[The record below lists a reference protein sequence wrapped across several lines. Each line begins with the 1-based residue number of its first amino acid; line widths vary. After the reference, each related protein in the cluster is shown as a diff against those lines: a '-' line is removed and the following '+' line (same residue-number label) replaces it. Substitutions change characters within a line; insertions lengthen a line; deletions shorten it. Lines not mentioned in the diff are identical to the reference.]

1 MNSFMDAVQDEL
13 NVSTTENG
21 AVGYKT
27 TKKALLDM
35 NFKISSYRHM
45 SDADIVA
52 DFEKAYNEDNLV
64 ALKWLF
70 YVRDIRGGIGERRL
84 FRVILNNM
92 AKIYPDITK
101 KFISV
106 VPEFGRYD
114 DLFCLFDT
122 SCEDDVV
129 AFIKEQLNRDLEGID
144 SKSISLLGKWLPSI
158 NTSSAKTVALAKKLC
173 SKLGMSQAEYR
184 KVCSKLRKKIAI
196 VESYMSSNEWGKIDY
211 EAVPSRANLIYKDA
225 FLKHDEERRK
235 QYLNALVRGEAKI
248 NASTLFPHDIVHR
261 YTNWNWLNAKV
272 GNFDASL
279 EELWKN
285 LPDYAIEN
293 TMVVADG
300 SGSMTGTIGNTDVT
314 ALEVA
319 NALAIY
325 TAERCKGPY
334 KDKYITFSD
343 TPTFVDV
350 SQSSLRAKLIEAL
363 MHDECANTNI
373 EAVFDL
379 VLKVAIDNHLKQEEI
394 PANILIISDM
404 EFDDCTGPDFYYN
417 SDIKKP
423 DATLFES
430 IRKRFELYGYK
441 LPRLIF
447 WNVNSR
453 TGTIPVKENDLG
465 VALVS
470 GFSPAVLQMVLS
482 NKLDPY
488 EVLLD
493 ILNKERYN
501 IIEKIFN
508 N

>member
-1 MNSFMDAVQDEL
+1 MITATSNFMDAVQDEL
-13 NVSTTENG
+13 NVSITENG

-35 NFKISSYRHM
+35 NFKISSYRHK
-45 SDADIVA
+45 SDAAIVA
-52 DFEKAYNEDNLV
+52 DFEKAYNEDNLL

-70 YVRDIRGGIGERRL
+70 FVRDIRGGIGERRL
-84 FRVILNNM
+84 FRVVLNNM
-92 AKIYPDITK
+92 AKIHPDIIE

-114 DLFCLFDT
+114 DLLCLFDT
-122 SCEDDVV
+122 PCEDKVV
-129 AFIKEQLNRDLEGID
+129 AFIKDQIKKDLDSID
-144 SKSISLLGKWLPSI
+144 SASISLLGKWLPSI
-158 NTSSAKTVALAKKLC
+158 NTSSAKTVELAKKLC

-184 KVCSKLRKKIAI
+184 KICSKLRKKIAI
-196 VESYMSSNEWGKIDY
+196 VESYMSLNEWDKINY
-211 EAVPSRANLIYKDA
+211 ETVPSRANLIYKDA

-235 QYLNALVRGEAKI
+235 KYLEALTKGDAKI
-248 NASTLFPHDIVHR
+248 NASVLFPHDIVHKYKTSDR
-261 YTNWNWLNAKV
+261 WYPKV
-272 GNFDASL
+272 KDFDASL

-300 SGSMTGTIGNTDVT
+300 SGSMTDSIGSTKVC

-319 NALAIY
+319 CALAIY

-334 KDKYITFSD
+334 KDTYITFSSR
-343 TPTFVDV
+343 PQFVNV
-350 SQSSLRAKLIEAL
+350 GQSSLRAKLQESFS
-363 MHDECANTNI
+363 HDECSNTNI
-373 EAVFDL
+373 EAVFNL
-379 VLKVAIDNHLKQEEI
+379 ILNVAIKNHLKQEEI
-394 PANILIISDM
+394 PTNILIISDM
-404 EFDDCTGPDFYYN
+404 EFDSCTRTN
-417 SDIKKP
+417 RN
-423 DATLFES
+423 LFKS
-430 IRKRFELYGYK
+430 IETGFEASGYK
-441 LPRLIF
+441 MPRLIF

-470 GFSPAVLQMVLS
+470 GFSPTVLQMVLS

-501 IIEKIFN
+501 VIEEIFN
-508 N
+508 KKL